1 MINNSDNNEE
11 KISIQRLNDSKI
23 LEDDK
28 FINFKVIML
37 GNSDVGKRSFIN
49 RGAKSIIK
57 NNFQATIGFEF
68 LLMYYNINN
77 KNKITN
83 IGHLWPR
90 NVSFFNSRIIYKY
103 RFSFINIFS

>member
-37 GNSDVGKRSFIN
+37 GNSDVGKRSCPFCHQI
-49 RGAKSIIK
+49 KS
-57 NNFQATIGFEF
+57 Q
-68 LLMYYNINN
+68 
-77 KNKITN
+77 
-83 IGHLWPR
+83 
-90 NVSFFNSRIIYKY
+90 S
-103 RFSFINIFS
+103 